1 MQVTIIYK
9 AKQKMAGSC
18 LPHPTIINSNSRLN
32 VPDIR
37 TFTERCV
44 SVWRWSLCSLRVA
57 EPSSPLEGFE
67 LGALQFFLLLCTRL
81 LLGLLI
87 IFNMKSVYDDERR
100 KVSRCAVFTVI
111 KLLLINNS
119 MLQSPQ
125 LKVDVTIL

>member
-81 LLGLLI
+81 LLDLLI
-87 IFNMKSVYDDERR
+87 IFNMKSVYDGGHHFWGAKEG
-100 KVSRCAVFTVI
+100 
-111 KLLLINNS
+111 
-119 MLQSPQ
+119 LQVCCVYRYQ
-125 LKVDVTIL
+125 TTTYQ